1 MKATKIFQVSEIT
14 ELIKEALEDNFSSIV
29 VEGEISNCRPAS
41 SGHIYFNL
49 KDKDSM
55 LSAVLFKGKSKLL
68 NFEPKD
74 GMLVRVSGS
83 ISVYAQRGSYQII
96 CDTIERAGLGEIL
109 VMLEERKR
117 RLQEEGLFDES
128 RKKEIPTFPQKIVV
142 ITSPTGAA
150 VRDILNIIKRR
161 NSLISVII
169 IPSLVQGSEAAASI
183 TKAIKIANTHNLG
196 DVIIVG
202 RGGGSIEDLLPFSDE
217 ALVRAIALSKIPTIS
232 AVGHE
237 TDWSLCDYAAD
248 LRAPTPSA
256 AAELVACDK
265 EDILY
270 TVQSLHTQIRQQMK
284 MLVDQAHLILDRFTD
299 DNLEMKLR
307 KIEQPYL
314 MRFDD
319 AKESLLLEMQKKLI
333 VTKHKLEMNIESLS
347 ARNPA
352 SILDRGYTII
362 KAKKTGKVIQRIDQI
377 EKGLEVTINFSKGS
391 ADAITGDIHG

>member
-14 ELIKEALEDNFSSIV
+14 ELIKEALEENFSSIV

-117 RLQEEGLFDES
+117 KLQEEGLFDET
-128 RKKEIPTFPQKIVV
+128 RKKEIPAFPQKIVV

-270 TVQSLHTQIRQQMK
+270 TVQSLQSQLKQQMK

>member
-117 RLQEEGLFDES
+117 RLQEEGLFDEA
-128 RKKEIPTFPQKIVV
+128 RKKEIPAFPQKIVV

-284 MLVDQAHLILDRFTD
+284 MLIDQAHLILDRFTD

-362 KAKKTGKVIQRIDQI
+362 KTKKTGKVIQRIDQI

-391 ADAITGDIHG
+391 ADAIMGDIHG

>member
-14 ELIKEALEDNFSSIV
+14 ELIKEALEENFSSIV

-117 RLQEEGLFDES
+117 RLQEEGLFDEA
-128 RKKEIPTFPQKIVV
+128 RKKEIPAFPQKIVV

-284 MLVDQAHLILDRFTD
+284 MLIDQAHLILDRFTD

-362 KAKKTGKVIQRIDQI
+362 KTKKTGKVIQRIDQI

-391 ADAITGDIHG
+391 ADAIMGDIHG